1 MYKKRCYYTKIEES
15 SPSKK
20 DELFLEKF
28 HSMEMNVYCHLRNTG
43 QTTQRKNLFGR
54 WTRKLQERIENKRI
68 IKDDFVVVE
77 DSDKLDDQQ
86 RSDHGIFHLQ

>member
-1 MYKKRCYYTKIEES
+1 MK
-15 SPSKK
+15 
-20 DELFLEKF
+20 EL
-28 HSMEMNVYCHLRNTG
+28 
-43 QTTQRKNLFGR
+43 Q
-54 WTRKLQERIENKRI
+54 NKRI